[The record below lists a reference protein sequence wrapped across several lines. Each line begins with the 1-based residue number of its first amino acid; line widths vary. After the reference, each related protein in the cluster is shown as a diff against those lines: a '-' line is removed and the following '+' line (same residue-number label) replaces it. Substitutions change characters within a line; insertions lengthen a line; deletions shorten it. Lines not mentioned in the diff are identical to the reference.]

1 MPFARVQEGF
11 QAHMSTSAVTLLQ
24 VVLVVA
30 VWPQL
35 TGLSPNEI
43 VAVLKLA
50 AQGVVYEDWEV
61 QAP

>member
-1 MPFARVQEGF
+1 
-11 QAHMSTSAVTLLQ
+11 MSTSAVTLLQ